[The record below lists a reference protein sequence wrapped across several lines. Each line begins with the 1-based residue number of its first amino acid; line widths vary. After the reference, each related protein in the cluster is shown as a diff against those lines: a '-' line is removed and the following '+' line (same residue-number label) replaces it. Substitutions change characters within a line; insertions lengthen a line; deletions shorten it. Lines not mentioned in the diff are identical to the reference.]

1 MQDGMTVPLSMDLR
15 ERVAEAFAD
24 EPSSIQV
31 AARFGVSSSFVRKLR
46 IRLRSE
52 GTLEPRP
59 HGGGRVRCVDEDD
72 LAAIAKSVEERADA
86 TLAELCEALAKRTG
100 KRVSEP
106 SMCRALQRLRIT
118 RKKRS

>member
-1 MQDGMTVPLSMDLR
+1 MTVPLSMDLR
-15 ERVAEAFAD
+15 KRVAEAFTD
-24 EPSSIQV
+24 EPSSLQI

-46 IRLRSE
+46 IRLRNE

-59 HGGGRVRCVDEDD
+59 HGGGPARCVDEDD
-72 LAAIAKSVEERADA
+72 LAAIARSVGERPDA
-86 TLAELCEALAKRTG
+86 TLGELCEALAKRTG
-100 KRVSEP
+100 KRISEP